1 MELEERGESL
11 ICRAIITAAL
21 RDLSLET
28 GYLAVNLQGVC
39 DTFCLLELSRLFPS
53 KMCAYNS
60 LMCFAFQ
67 RQTQTTLKTSTKV
80 AIVFLHSVI
89 FLNVCV

>member
-1 MELEERGESL
+1 MELEERGENL
-11 ICRAIITAAL
+11 ICRAITTAAL

-28 GYLAVNLQGVC
+28 GYLAVNLQDVC
-39 DTFCLLELSRLFPS
+39 DTFCLVELSRFFPS
-53 KMCAYNS
+53 KMHTYNS
-60 LMCFAFQ
+60 LMCFALQ

-89 FLNVCV
+89 SLNVCV